1 MSDDFIVEADKHWR
15 SIKSASRN
23 LGDGVTATS
32 KQSLAA
38 DMLDIAKATIMKRRE
53 TYGPPVEHF
62 ARTIGMINALFAHKL
77 KEPLTVSDWPQIM
90 MCDKMARHQ
99 EKPIEDNSVD
109 CAGYSACWYECL
121 SHDSQPRP

>member
-23 LGDGVTATS
+23 LGDGV
-32 KQSLAA
+32 
-38 DMLDIAKATIMKRRE
+38 